1 MRHVLQALLL
11 AFARLVVDEADP
23 DVLLTFDPRGI
34 GLVASRHAE
43 LLGKAKPKRSKAG
56 AGGAGGA
63 AGGDAEGGAGARA
76 HAFSLGRDVGGET
89 KVASVTTYSKAWT
102 ARGGRQQTAENL
114 ETHEVTGCAGRFA
127 LDVLRALVC
136 HQAHKLTTYSFE
148 QAVEA
153 P

>member
-1 MRHVLQALLL
+1 M
-11 AFARLVVDEADP
+11 VDEADP
-23 DVLLTFDPRGI
+23 DVLVTFDPRGL

-43 LLGKAKPKRSKAG
+43 LVGKPKPAKPKRSK
-56 AGGAGGA
+56 GGA
-63 AGGDAEGGAGARA
+63 AGGAEGGAVAQ
-76 HAFSLGRDVGGET
+76 AFNLGRDLGGET
-89 KVASVTTYSKAWT
+89 KVASVTTYTKAWT

-153 P
+153 VRGALQPCVSRLQP